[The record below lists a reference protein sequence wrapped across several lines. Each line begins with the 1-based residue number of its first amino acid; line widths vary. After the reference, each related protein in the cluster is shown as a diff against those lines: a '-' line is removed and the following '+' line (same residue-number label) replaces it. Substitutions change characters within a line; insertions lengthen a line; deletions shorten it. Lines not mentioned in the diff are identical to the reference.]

1 MQQNTPLIMQIED
14 EENIRKLISVN
25 LVQRGYRAVEAYN
38 GEDGLEQIRAQTPD
52 LLILNIILP
61 DMSGLDVL
69 DHLDDNSPPSP
80 YFPVIIITASLLDT
94 ETIITHHPRVKKV
107 FTKPFDIK
115 DIVHFIQEEI
125 PNE

>member
-1 MQQNTPLIMQIED
+1 MQQNAPLIMQIED
-14 EENIRKLISVN
+14 EENIRKLMSVN
-25 LVQRGYRAVEAYN
+25 LVQRGYRAVEAHN

-52 LLILNIILP
+52 LLILNIRLP

-69 DHLDDNSPPSP
+69 DHLDDNSPPYP
-80 YFPVIIITASLLDT
+80 DFPVIIITASLLDT
-94 ETIITHHPRVKKV
+94 EAITTHHPRVKKI

-115 DIVHFIQEEI
+115 DVVHFIQEEV